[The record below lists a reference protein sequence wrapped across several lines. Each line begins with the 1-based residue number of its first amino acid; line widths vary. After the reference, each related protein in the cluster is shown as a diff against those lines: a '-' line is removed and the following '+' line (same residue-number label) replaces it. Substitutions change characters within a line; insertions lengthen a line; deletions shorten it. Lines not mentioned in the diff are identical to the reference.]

1 MADGSFEPLR
11 AEPLRASD
19 ALAAMHA
26 SRAKVMKAAECPP
39 WRHALFAG
47 LMSGVV
53 AAQALPVRLFF
64 GVIAVVIVGVLVLAV
79 VMRARKGVFIN
90 GWRTGATRRV
100 SLAIFGVYMAVYT
113 ISWWA
118 REERGL
124 GAAPLVGAAVLFP
137 VVWAL
142 HRRWMR
148 VYRAEHAA

>member
-26 SRAKVMKAAECPP
+26 SRAKVMRAAECPP

-53 AAQALPVRLFF
+53 AAQALPMHVFF
-64 GVIAVVIVGVLVLAV
+64 ALMAVVFVGLIVSALW
-79 VMRARKGVFIN
+79 MRARKGLFIN
-90 GWRTGATRRV
+90 GWR
-100 SLAIFGVYMAVYT
+100 
-113 ISWWA
+113 
-118 REERGL
+118 
-124 GAAPLVGAAVLFP
+124 AALFP

-148 VYRAEHAA
+148 LYRAEFAA